1 MDGTVIFDLPTW
13 ILNLDPYGT
22 FHLIYRIY
30 FIRNFKLRPHAGRST
45 LKFWKQFRPS
55 IKKSMSKLQTYKLI
69 ISWDVFSL
77 IFQASFLFYWCKSV
91 HLKLQIEFS
100 LFGRCWI
107 MGVNS
112 TITGPKLILIQICHR
127 KNNHRM
133 LRFNFYPSRSLL

>member
-1 MDGTVIFDLPTW
+1 MWAMDFFIYGRDCYIWPAHMNPKFGPIW
-13 ILNLDPYGT
+13 YGT
-22 FHLIYRIY
+22 FHLIYWIY
-30 FIRNFKLRPHAGRST
+30 FIRNFILSPHAGRST

-77 IFQASFLFYWCKSV
+77 IFQASFLFFWCKSV

-112 TITGPKLILIQICHR
+112 TITGPKLILIQICH
-127 KNNHRM
+127 M
-133 LRFNFYPSRSLL
+133 